1 MSEVRGQRSEVGSQ
15 RSEVRGRMVR
25 GRMVEWERLSAAK
38 IDVGACPPSV
48 WRGQSK
54 D

>member
-15 RSEVRGRMVR
+15 RSEVG